1 MNFDFSNKKILI
13 TGSSQGIGK
22 AIVNSFL
29 EKKGKVCGISRKKI
43 KFLGDYTHIV
53 ENILNPNAV
62 DRIVKKLKKKN
73 FWPIDI
79 LIHNAGGTIGL
90 SDPFLGIAGWKKVM
104 RLNFE
109 FIVELDSHLV
119 KPMMKKKFG
128 RIVYISSI
136 SGMEN
141 HGPVPYCSAK
151 AALTAYA
158 RSFGGVL
165 APSGVVASCLL
176 PGAVIAKNN
185 FWDIKIKT
193 DPKHVAKYLNERQRI
208 GRFGST
214 KEIADFVIFLSSQY
228 ASFNTGSVIP
238 IDGGQG
244 RGYFGQ

>member
-1 MNFDFSNKKILI
+1 
-13 TGSSQGIGK
+13 
-22 AIVNSFL
+22 
-29 EKKGKVCGISRKKI
+29 
-43 KFLGDYTHIV
+43 
-53 ENILNPNAV
+53 
-62 DRIVKKLKKKN
+62 
-73 FWPIDI
+73 
-79 LIHNAGGTIGL
+79 
-90 SDPFLGIAGWKKVM
+90 M

-109 FIVELDSHLV
+109 FILELDSYLV

-141 HGPVPYCSAK
+141 HGPVLYCSAK
-151 AALTAYA
+151 AALAAYA

-165 APSGVVASCLL
+165 APSEVFASCLL
-176 PGAVIAKNN
+176 PGAVISKKN

-208 GRFGST
+208 GRFGSI
-214 KEIADFVIFLSSQY
+214 KEISDFVIFLSSQY

-238 IDGGQG
+238 FDGGQG